1 MATGL
6 IINDFKVSVGS
17 KQITQDHSY
26 LLRQKIN
33 EFVNSEEFKQKF
45 AQGGEFKFAL
55 SQNRLQV
62 FKKEEEEF
70 KLQEVNTE
78 TIEKSAQSFANL
90 YTHNALSSTRT
101 PDIQASDLTGESNL
115 HASYSLFNIPSL
127 RRRIHEKT
135 PALLTLAEP
144 TVSRLKEFLPTGL
157 ATSKIKT
164 TSLLEKALENTPLSK
179 TTATFEG
186 INHEYREKGRKIKD
200 HKSFL
205 SDQNEE
211 HAISLAFEAGKS
223 FSDLF
228 KDKFLQ
234 TSKDLTLKETFYSK
248 AFFKAKVTKKRKF
261 APLESLYIK
270 IPKKRDQLNT
280 PVESIPLKIK
290 QEDQEVELKGFI
302 CYETN
307 RGGTPVAVAYF
318 KEFNSHTGK
327 FHWVKSLGGELTPVD
342 NQRDEG
348 LPQEIG
354 DNLGKATDLYYDSD
368 KNLFERAPE
377 DLLTF
382 TIE

>member
-6 IINDFKVSVGS
+6 IINTFNVNVGS
-17 KQITQDHSY
+17 QEVQQRNSY
-26 LLRQKIN
+26 LLRQKID
-33 EFVNSEEFKQKF
+33 EFVNSDQFKKKF
-45 AQGGEFKFAL
+45 AAGGEFKFAL

-62 FKKEEEEF
+62 FKKEGDEF
-70 KLQEVNTE
+70 KLQEINTE
-78 TIEKSAQSFANL
+78 TIQKTAQSFANL
-90 YTHNALSSTRT
+90 YTPHSLRSTPT
-101 PDIQASDLTGESNL
+101 QDIRPSDVTGESNL

-127 RRRIHEKT
+127 RRRIQEKT
-135 PALLTLAEP
+135 PTLLSDAPLPVATLK
-144 TVSRLKEFLPTGL
+144 TFLPTGL

-164 TSLLEKALENTPLSK
+164 TSLLEKALENAPLSK
-179 TTATFEG
+179 TRATFVG
-186 INHEYREKGRKIKD
+186 ITDEIRGKGEIMKD

-205 SDQNEE
+205 SVQNEE
-211 HAISLAFEAGKS
+211 HAISLDFEAGKG

-228 KDKFLQ
+228 KEKFLQ